1 MPACVRSV
9 ERFLP
14 FETARSSLRSSA
26 TQGTTTSLLPRV
38 PACTRFSRNDG
49 LSEQANDNAGDQAS
63 TMSRSD
69 ETRAPRPTH
78 VGGPGAQAEV
88 GEGAGID
95 FRRRGGRL
103 PPNKPSA
110 APSKTQREDEIR
122 PHR

>member
-49 LSEQANDNAGDQAS
+49 LSEQANDNAGEQAP
-63 TMSRSD
+63 TKSRSD
-69 ETRAPRPTH
+69 ETRDHFTRVVLSSLRHPPHHEVRVGDFAQGSLRAVPWVTSSLRHDDGAGRH
-78 VGGPGAQAEV
+78 VG
-88 GEGAGID
+88 
-95 FRRRGGRL
+95 
-103 PPNKPSA
+103 
-110 APSKTQREDEIR
+110 
-122 PHR
+122 